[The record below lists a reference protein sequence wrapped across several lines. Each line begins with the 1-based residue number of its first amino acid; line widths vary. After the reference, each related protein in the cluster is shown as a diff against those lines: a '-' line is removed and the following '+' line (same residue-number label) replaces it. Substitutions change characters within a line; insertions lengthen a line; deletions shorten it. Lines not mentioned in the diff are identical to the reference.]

1 MRRMFFLNSLTTGF
15 VEKLS
20 EAEKAEETLG
30 DKEGYDAIAPQEGNI
45 GKKINGWNV
54 ELRQR
59 GRRF

>member
-1 MRRMFFLNSLTTGF
+1 MRRMFYYSLTTGF
-15 VEKLS
+15 VDKLS
-20 EAEKAEETLG
+20 EAEKVEETLG
-30 DKEGYDAIAPQEGNI
+30 DKEGYDAIATQESNI